1 MLYQALARVPVAME
15 GKERFLPLEELALDR
30 GVLMGY
36 YKKQWRYDAG
46 GESFLCCALDRLA
59 LRALRAMPFC
69 RAGRIKGE
77 LRTTLH
83 PRRLLK
89 ERYGAAFPLLEE
101 YQNGGNAILCRPG
114 ALGWFRQNGFYADVL
129 IGADSEALL
138 QALQPPALNAVWE
151 E

>member
-1 MLYQALARVPVAME
+1 MTPE
-15 GKERFLPLEELALDR
+15 ERAFFAAPWI
-30 GVLMGY
+30 G
-36 YKKQWRYDAG
+36 W
-46 GESFLCCALDRLA
+46 
-59 LRALRAMPFC
+59 PFGLFEPC
-69 RAGRIKGE
+69 PFAGRAESKGE